1 MPGIVDSPRVVSGS
15 VQLLLGNAYFAV
27 ASYTTL
33 VVIARK
39 VGISAFGQY
48 VVVVSILL
56 WLELVAAEA
65 FKHPLLSEFARGR
78 SAHVKRLLFT
88 QGAVVL
94 LISLLLIASAP
105 LLAGILGDKT
115 LAWLLCIAAIDILP
129 YSLYVSFM
137 TLLNAMDRYSA
148 YLSGSLMYAT
158 GKVAF
163 MGSAAFFFESVEL
176 AILGMAFASALAAL
190 VAGFLCI
197 KSGVRNYAPAVQE
210 FPAPKLRQRE
220 VSKPYG
226 VALLITA
233 GSGVLLVGDVWVVQ
247 ASGFGATVVG
257 EYGAVH
263 NLVKL
268 MQIGAGALMWALA
281 PTLARYAS
289 FVHAFRA
296 ESQFRIVSYLIL
308 IGLCGSSV
316 IFVCGAEQLIS
327 LFFGSQY
334 RAGATIL
341 RVMAPAYA
349 ALVLAYVVLQLMYYI
364 GLARHAAAYA
374 ICAAIV
380 YPPTAWLLGNVYGPR
395 GVVSTIGIVA
405 TLLLLSLLIH
415 SWFATRRP
423 YHTA

>member
-137 TLLNAMDRYSA
+137 TLLNAMDR
-148 YLSGSLMYAT
+148 
-158 GKVAF
+158 
-163 MGSAAFFFESVEL
+163 
-176 AILGMAFASALAAL
+176 
-190 VAGFLCI
+190 
-197 KSGVRNYAPAVQE
+197 
-210 FPAPKLRQRE
+210 
-220 VSKPYG
+220 
-226 VALLITA
+226 
-233 GSGVLLVGDVWVVQ
+233 
-247 ASGFGATVVG
+247 
-257 EYGAVH
+257 
-263 NLVKL
+263 
-268 MQIGAGALMWALA
+268 
-281 PTLARYAS
+281 
-289 FVHAFRA
+289 
-296 ESQFRIVSYLIL
+296 
-308 IGLCGSSV
+308 
-316 IFVCGAEQLIS
+316 
-327 LFFGSQY
+327 
-334 RAGATIL
+334 
-341 RVMAPAYA
+341 
-349 ALVLAYVVLQLMYYI
+349 
-364 GLARHAAAYA
+364 
-374 ICAAIV
+374 
-380 YPPTAWLLGNVYGPR
+380 
-395 GVVSTIGIVA
+395 
-405 TLLLLSLLIH
+405 LSLIH
-415 SWFATRRP
+415 ISEPTRP
-423 YHTA
+423 C